1 MLVKLYNPN
10 LGIYKLTKLV
20 SMVITTLPATRCHCM
35 YVCAA
40 VIVEKNKK
48 TNKQKNTHRHVELL
62 MTS

>member
-1 MLVKLYNPN
+1 
-10 LGIYKLTKLV
+10 
-20 SMVITTLPATRCHCM
+20 MVITTLPATRCHCM

-62 MTS
+62 ITS